1 MIGID
6 KYSII
11 LKIYWCCE
19 RFIDLYIYIS
29 IYIDKYG
36 IVVYNDEYVVMIYR
50 YCGEF
55 MELYVYWLIR
65 LNDI

>member
-1 MIGID
+1 M
-6 KYSII
+6 
-11 LKIYWCCE
+11 LWEIYW
-19 RFIDLYIYIS
+19 FVYILVY

-36 IVVYNDEYVVMIYR
+36 IVSYNDEYVVMIYR